1 MSIKSFFRRNLKK
14 NKPIFI
20 VDNSEEL
27 DILDEELS
35 KAEIIGLDTE
45 FDWRTTYFPKLSLIQ
60 IVANSKLF
68 LIDCLKIDPSKVL
81 KKYLESKN
89 CLKIFHSV
97 RSDATVLSKCLNIH
111 SLNVFDIQ
119 VADQILSQSNI
130 RSYGK
135 IVKSFFG
142 IELEKSETN
151 SNWLKRPLASSQLVY
166 ASEDVEYLFEIARA
180 QMKKLKK
187 ISKLKEAFEKST
199 EEAKMGNEDFLS
211 MRLKKFNNKFTS
223 LEREIFIWRENIAE
237 KKNIPPGYIFSEK
250 KLSKLANILR
260 KKSYEKKEKVFKIFG
275 DTSLSDRFLEDFS

>member
-1 MSIKSFFRRNLKK
+1 MSIRSFFRRNLKT

-20 VDNSEEL
+20 VDSSEIL
-27 DILDEELS
+27 DTLDEELS
-35 KAEIIGLDTE
+35 RANIIGLDTE

-142 IELEKSETN
+142 IELKKSETN
-151 SNWLKRPLASSQLVY
+151 SNWLKRPLTQDQIKY
-166 ASEDVEYLFEIARA
+166 AFDDIDFLLEIYGY
-180 QMKKLKK
+180 QKKKLTKKGILKQAFSKSEEEAVLGNSSLKKLRLERQKNSLSKKDQKIFLWREEVAEQENVPPAYIFKDKHIKHLSKIGIEDEFAKKK
-187 ISKLKEAFEKST
+187 ILKIL
-199 EEAKMGNEDFLS
+199 GD
-211 MRLKKFNNKFTS
+211 S
-223 LEREIFIWRENIAE
+223 LTTEIFM
-237 KKNIPPGYIFSEK
+237 K
-250 KLSKLANILR
+250 
-260 KKSYEKKEKVFKIFG
+260 
-275 DTSLSDRFLEDFS
+275 RFL

>member
-27 DILDEELS
+27 DNLDEELS
-35 KAEIIGLDTE
+35 KADIIGLDTE

-119 VADQILSQSNI
+119 VADKILTQSNI

-142 IELEKSETN
+142 IELKKSETN
-151 SNWLKRPLASSQLVY
+151 SNWLKRPLTQNQIKY
-166 ASEDVEYLFEIARA
+166 AFDDIDFLIEIYGY
-180 QMKKLKK
+180 QKKKLTKIGILKQALSKSEEEAVLGNSSLKKLRLERQKHSLSKKDQKIFLWREEVAEQENVPPSYIFKDKHIKHLSKIGIEDEFAKKK
-187 ISKLKEAFEKST
+187 ILKIL
-199 EEAKMGNEDFLS
+199 GD
-211 MRLKKFNNKFTS
+211 S
-223 LEREIFIWRENIAE
+223 LTTEIFI
-237 KKNIPPGYIFSEK
+237 K
-250 KLSKLANILR
+250 
-260 KKSYEKKEKVFKIFG
+260 
-275 DTSLSDRFLEDFS
+275 RFL

>member
-27 DILDEELS
+27 DNLDEELS
-35 KAEIIGLDTE
+35 KADIIGLDTE

-119 VADQILSQSNI
+119 VADKILTQSNI

-142 IELEKSETN
+142 IELKKSETN
-151 SNWLKRPLASSQLVY
+151 SNWLKRPLTQSQIKY
-166 ASEDVEYLFEIARA
+166 AFDDIDFLIEIYGY
-180 QMKKLKK
+180 QKKKLTKIGILKQALSKSEEEAVLGNSSLKKLRLERQKHSLSKKDQKIFLWREEVAEQENVPPTYIFKDKHIKHLSKIGIEDEFAKKK
-187 ISKLKEAFEKST
+187 ILKILGDT
-199 EEAKMGNEDFLS
+199 L
-211 MRLKKFNNKFTS
+211 TT
-223 LEREIFIWRENIAE
+223 EIFI
-237 KKNIPPGYIFSEK
+237 K
-250 KLSKLANILR
+250 
-260 KKSYEKKEKVFKIFG
+260 
-275 DTSLSDRFLEDFS
+275 RFL

>member
-35 KAEIIGLDTE
+35 KADIIGLDTE

-119 VADQILSQSNI
+119 VADKILTQSNI

-142 IELEKSETN
+142 IELKKSETN
-151 SNWLKRPLASSQLVY
+151 SNWLKRPLTQNQIKY
-166 ASEDVEYLFEIARA
+166 AFDDIDFLIEIYGY
-180 QMKKLKK
+180 QKKKLTKVGILKQAFSKSEEEAVLGNSSLKKLRLERQKNSLSKKDKK
-187 ISKLKEAFEKST
+187 IFLWREEVAEQENVPPAYIFKDKHIKHLSKIGIEDEFAKKKILKIL
-199 EEAKMGNEDFLS
+199 GD
-211 MRLKKFNNKFTS
+211 S
-223 LEREIFIWRENIAE
+223 LTTEIFM
-237 KKNIPPGYIFSEK
+237 K
-250 KLSKLANILR
+250 
-260 KKSYEKKEKVFKIFG
+260 
-275 DTSLSDRFLEDFS
+275 RFL

>member
-1 MSIKSFFRRNLKK
+1 MSIRSFFRRNLKQ

-20 VDNSEEL
+20 VDNSEVL

-35 KAEIIGLDTE
+35 RANIIGLDTE

-60 IVANSKLF
+60 IVVNSKLF

-81 KKYLESKN
+81 KRYLESKN

-119 VADQILSQSNI
+119 VADQILSQSSI

-142 IELEKSETN
+142 IELKKSETN
-151 SNWLKRPLASSQLVY
+151 SNWLKRPLTQNQIKY
-166 ASEDVEYLFEIARA
+166 AFDDIDFLIEIYGY
-180 QMKKLKK
+180 QKKKLTKKGILKQAFSKSEEEAVLGNSSLKKLRLERQKNSLSKKDQKIFLWREEVAEQENVPPAYIFKDKHIKHLSKIGIEDEFAKKK
-187 ISKLKEAFEKST
+187 ILKIL
-199 EEAKMGNEDFLS
+199 GD
-211 MRLKKFNNKFTS
+211 S
-223 LEREIFIWRENIAE
+223 LTTEIFM
-237 KKNIPPGYIFSEK
+237 K
-250 KLSKLANILR
+250 
-260 KKSYEKKEKVFKIFG
+260 
-275 DTSLSDRFLEDFS
+275 RFL

>member
-27 DILDEELS
+27 DNLDEELS
-35 KAEIIGLDTE
+35 KADIIGLDTE

-68 LIDCLKIDPSKVL
+68 LIDCLKIDPRKVL

-119 VADQILSQSNI
+119 VADKILTQSNI

-142 IELEKSETN
+142 IELKKSETN
-151 SNWLKRPLASSQLVY
+151 SNWLKRPLTQNQIKY
-166 ASEDVEYLFEIARA
+166 AFDDIDFLIEIYGY
-180 QMKKLKK
+180 QKKKLTKIGILKQALSKSEEEAVLGNSSLKKLRLERQKNSLSKKDQKIFLWREEVAEQENVPPAYIFKDKHIKHLSKIGIEDEFAKKK
-187 ISKLKEAFEKST
+187 ILKIL
-199 EEAKMGNEDFLS
+199 GD
-211 MRLKKFNNKFTS
+211 S
-223 LEREIFIWRENIAE
+223 LTTEIFM
-237 KKNIPPGYIFSEK
+237 K
-250 KLSKLANILR
+250 
-260 KKSYEKKEKVFKIFG
+260 
-275 DTSLSDRFLEDFS
+275 RFL

>member
-1 MSIKSFFRRNLKK
+1 MSIRSFFRRNLKK
-14 NKPIFI
+14 NKSKFI
-20 VDNSEEL
+20 VDNSEAL

-35 KAEIIGLDTE
+35 RADIIGLDTE

-111 SLNVFDIQ
+111 SLNIFDIQ

-142 IELEKSETN
+142 IELKKSETN
-151 SNWLKRPLASSQLVY
+151 SNWLKRPLTQNQIKY
-166 ASEDVEYLFEIARA
+166 AFDDIDFLIEIYGY
-180 QMKKLKK
+180 QKKKLTKIGILKQAFSKSEEEAVLGNSSLKKLRLERQKNSLSKKDKK
-187 ISKLKEAFEKST
+187 IFLWR
-199 EEAKMGNEDFLS
+199 EEVA
-211 MRLKKFNNKFTS
+211 
-223 LEREIFIWRENIAE
+223 ERENV
-237 KKNIPPGYIFSEK
+237 PPAYIFK
-250 KLSKLANILR
+250 DKYIKHLSKIGIEDEFAKKKIL
-260 KKSYEKKEKVFKIFG
+260 KILG
-275 DTSLSDRFLEDFS
+275 DSLTTENFMKRFL

>member
-27 DILDEELS
+27 DNLDEELS

-119 VADQILSQSNI
+119 VADKILTQSNI

-142 IELEKSETN
+142 IELKKSETN
-151 SNWLKRPLASSQLVY
+151 SNWLKRPLTQNQIKY
-166 ASEDVEYLFEIARA
+166 AFDDIDFLIEIYGY
-180 QMKKLKK
+180 QKKKLTKIGILKQALSKSEEEAVLGNSSLKKLRLERQKNSLSKKDQKIFLWREEVAEQENVPPAYIFKDKHIKHLSNIKMEDEFAKKK
-187 ISKLKEAFEKST
+187 ILKIL
-199 EEAKMGNEDFLS
+199 GD
-211 MRLKKFNNKFTS
+211 S
-223 LEREIFIWRENIAE
+223 LITEIFM
-237 KKNIPPGYIFSEK
+237 K
-250 KLSKLANILR
+250 
-260 KKSYEKKEKVFKIFG
+260 
-275 DTSLSDRFLEDFS
+275 RFL

>member
-1 MSIKSFFRRNLKK
+1 MSIKSFFIRNLKK

-27 DILDEELS
+27 DNLDEELS
-35 KAEIIGLDTE
+35 KADIIGLDTE

-119 VADQILSQSNI
+119 VADKILTQSNI

-142 IELEKSETN
+142 IELKKSETN
-151 SNWLKRPLASSQLVY
+151 SNWLKRPLTQNQIKY
-166 ASEDVEYLFEIARA
+166 ALDDIDFLIEIYGY
-180 QMKKLKK
+180 QKKKLTKIGILKQALSKSEEEAVLGNSSLKKLRLERQKNSLSKKDQKIFLWREEVAEQENVPPAYIFKDKHIKHLSKIGIEDEFAKKK
-187 ISKLKEAFEKST
+187 ILKIL
-199 EEAKMGNEDFLS
+199 GD
-211 MRLKKFNNKFTS
+211 S
-223 LEREIFIWRENIAE
+223 LTTEIFI
-237 KKNIPPGYIFSEK
+237 K
-250 KLSKLANILR
+250 
-260 KKSYEKKEKVFKIFG
+260 
-275 DTSLSDRFLEDFS
+275 RFL

>member
-1 MSIKSFFRRNLKK
+1 MSIRSFFRRNLKT

-20 VDNSEEL
+20 VDTSEIL
-27 DILDEELS
+27 DVLDEELS
-35 KAEIIGLDTE
+35 RANIIGLDTE

-97 RSDATVLSKCLNIH
+97 RSDVTVLSKCLNIH

-151 SNWLKRPLASSQLVY
+151 SNWLKRPLTQDQIKYAFDDIDFLLEIYGYQKKELTKKGILKQAFSKSEEEAVLGNSSL
-166 ASEDVEYLFEIARA
+166 
-180 QMKKLKK
+180 KKLRLERQKNSLSKKDQKIFLWREEVAEQENVPPAYIFKDKHIKHLSKIGIEDEFAKKK
-187 ISKLKEAFEKST
+187 ILKIL
-199 EEAKMGNEDFLS
+199 GD
-211 MRLKKFNNKFTS
+211 S
-223 LEREIFIWRENIAE
+223 LTTEIFM
-237 KKNIPPGYIFSEK
+237 K
-250 KLSKLANILR
+250 
-260 KKSYEKKEKVFKIFG
+260 
-275 DTSLSDRFLEDFS
+275 RFL

>member
-1 MSIKSFFRRNLKK
+1 MSIRSFFRRNLKQ

-20 VDNSEEL
+20 VDNSEVL

-35 KAEIIGLDTE
+35 RANIIGLDTE

-119 VADQILSQSNI
+119 VADKILTQSNI

-142 IELEKSETN
+142 IELKKSETN
-151 SNWLKRPLASSQLVY
+151 SNWLKRPLTQNQIKY
-166 ASEDVEYLFEIARA
+166 AFDDIDFLIEIYGY
-180 QMKKLKK
+180 QKKKLTKIGILKQAFSKSEEEAVLGNSSLKKLRLERQKNSLSKKDKK
-187 ISKLKEAFEKST
+187 IFLWREEVAEQENVPPAYIFKDKHIKHLSKIGIEDEFAKKKILKIL
-199 EEAKMGNEDFLS
+199 GD
-211 MRLKKFNNKFTS
+211 S
-223 LEREIFIWRENIAE
+223 LITEIFM
-237 KKNIPPGYIFSEK
+237 K
-250 KLSKLANILR
+250 
-260 KKSYEKKEKVFKIFG
+260 
-275 DTSLSDRFLEDFS
+275 RFL

>member
-27 DILDEELS
+27 DNLDEELS
-35 KAEIIGLDTE
+35 KADIIGLDTE

-119 VADQILSQSNI
+119 VADKILTQSDI

-142 IELEKSETN
+142 IELKKSETN
-151 SNWLKRPLASSQLVY
+151 SNWLKRPLTQNQIKYAFDDIDFLV
-166 ASEDVEYLFEIARA
+166 EIYGF
-180 QMKKLKK
+180 QKKKLTKIGILKQAFSKSEEEAVLGNSSLKKLRLERQKNSLSKKDQKIFLWREEVAEQENVPPAYIFKDKHIKHLSKIGIEDEFAKKK
-187 ISKLKEAFEKST
+187 ILKIL
-199 EEAKMGNEDFLS
+199 GD
-211 MRLKKFNNKFTS
+211 S
-223 LEREIFIWRENIAE
+223 LTTEIFI
-237 KKNIPPGYIFSEK
+237 K
-250 KLSKLANILR
+250 
-260 KKSYEKKEKVFKIFG
+260 
-275 DTSLSDRFLEDFS
+275 RFL

>member
-27 DILDEELS
+27 DNLDEELS
-35 KAEIIGLDTE
+35 RANIIGLDTE

-68 LIDCLKIDPSKVL
+68 LLDCLKIDPSKVL

-119 VADQILSQSNI
+119 IADQILTQSNI

-142 IELEKSETN
+142 IELKKSETN
-151 SNWLKRPLASSQLVY
+151 SNWLKRPLTQNQIKYAFDDVDFLIEIYGYQKNKLTKKGILIQAFSKSEEEAVLGNSSL
-166 ASEDVEYLFEIARA
+166 
-180 QMKKLKK
+180 KKLRLERQKNSLSKKDQKIFLWREELAEQENVPPAYIFKDKHIKHLSKIGIEDEFAKKK
-187 ISKLKEAFEKST
+187 ILKIL
-199 EEAKMGNEDFLS
+199 GD
-211 MRLKKFNNKFTS
+211 S
-223 LEREIFIWRENIAE
+223 LTTEIFI
-237 KKNIPPGYIFSEK
+237 K
-250 KLSKLANILR
+250 
-260 KKSYEKKEKVFKIFG
+260 
-275 DTSLSDRFLEDFS
+275 RFL

>member
-27 DILDEELS
+27 DNLDEELS
-35 KAEIIGLDTE
+35 KADIIGLDTE

-119 VADQILSQSNI
+119 VADKILTQSNI

-135 IVKSFFG
+135 IVKTIISCKKGKIIISGVGKSGIIGKKWSATVSSTGTPSFF
-142 IELEKSETN
+142 LDP
-151 SNWLKRPLASSQLVY
+151 SNASHGDMGQIT
-166 ASEDVEYLFEIARA
+166 ASDIV
-180 QMKKLKK
+180 
-187 ISKLKEAFEKST
+187 
-199 EEAKMGNEDFLS
+199 
-211 MRLKKFNNKFTS
+211 
-223 LEREIFIWRENIAE
+223 
-237 KKNIPPGYIFSEK
+237 
-250 KLSKLANILR
+250 IL
-260 KKSYEKKEKVFKIFG
+260 I
-275 DTSLSDRFLEDFS
+275 SLSGESNELKNTIEKDAKPERIRLYLINRLIFN

>member
-27 DILDEELS
+27 DNLDEELS
-35 KAEIIGLDTE
+35 KADIIGLDTE

-119 VADQILSQSNI
+119 VADKILTQSNI

-142 IELEKSETN
+142 IELKKSETN
-151 SNWLKRPLASSQLVY
+151 SNWLKRPLTQNQIKY
-166 ASEDVEYLFEIARA
+166 AFDDIDFLIEIYGY
-180 QMKKLKK
+180 QKKKLTK
-187 ISKLKEAFEKST
+187 IGILKQALSKSE
-199 EEAKMGNEDFLS
+199 EEAVLGNS
-211 MRLKKFNNKFTS
+211 SLKKLR
-223 LEREIFIWRENIAE
+223 LERQKNSLSKKDQKIFLWREEVAE
-237 KKNIPPGYIFSEK
+237 QENVPPAYIFK
-250 KLSKLANILR
+250 DKHIKH
-260 KKSYEKKEKVFKIFG
+260 
-275 DTSLSDRFLEDFS
+275 

>member
-27 DILDEELS
+27 DNLDEELS
-35 KAEIIGLDTE
+35 RADIIGLDTE

-89 CLKIFHSV
+89 YLKIFHSV

-119 VADQILSQSNI
+119 VADRILSQSNI

-142 IELEKSETN
+142 IELKKSETN
-151 SNWLKRPLASSQLVY
+151 SNWLKRPLTQNQIKY
-166 ASEDVEYLFEIARA
+166 AFDDIDFLIEIYGY
-180 QMKKLKK
+180 QKKKLTKIGILKQAFSKSEKEAVLGNSSLKKLRLERQKNSLSKKDKK
-187 ISKLKEAFEKST
+187 IFLWR
-199 EEAKMGNEDFLS
+199 EEVA
-211 MRLKKFNNKFTS
+211 
-223 LEREIFIWRENIAE
+223 ERENV
-237 KKNIPPGYIFSEK
+237 PPAYIFK
-250 KLSKLANILR
+250 DKYIKHLSKIGIEDEFAKKKIL
-260 KKSYEKKEKVFKIFG
+260 KILG
-275 DTSLSDRFLEDFS
+275 DSLTTENFMKRFL

>member
-1 MSIKSFFRRNLKK
+1 MSIRSFFRRNLKK
-14 NKPIFI
+14 NKSKFI
-20 VDNSEEL
+20 VDNSEAL

-35 KAEIIGLDTE
+35 RADIIGLDTE

-142 IELEKSETN
+142 IDLKKSETN
-151 SNWLKRPLASSQLVY
+151 SNWLKRPLTQNQIKY
-166 ASEDVEYLFEIARA
+166 ALDDVDFLIEIYRY
-180 QMKKLKK
+180 QKKKLKK
-187 ISKLKEAFEKST
+187 IGLLNQAFSKSEQEAVL
-199 EEAKMGNEDFLS
+199 GNS
-211 MRLKKFNNKFTS
+211 SLKKLR
-223 LEREIFIWRENIAE
+223 LERQKNSLSKKDQKIFLWREEIAE
-237 KKNIPPGYIFSEK
+237 QENVPPAYIFK
-250 KLSKLANILR
+250 DKYIKPLSKIEIQDEFAKKKILKILGDSLTTENFM
-260 KKSYEKKEKVFKIFG
+260 KK
-275 DTSLSDRFLEDFS
+275 FL

>member
-1 MSIKSFFRRNLKK
+1 MSIRSFFRRNLKK
-14 NKPIFI
+14 NKSKFI
-20 VDNSEEL
+20 VDNSEVL

-35 KAEIIGLDTE
+35 RADIIGLDTE

-111 SLNVFDIQ
+111 SLNIFDIQ

-142 IELEKSETN
+142 IELKKSETN
-151 SNWLKRPLASSQLVY
+151 SNWLKRPLTQNQIKY
-166 ASEDVEYLFEIARA
+166 AFDDIDFLIEIYGY
-180 QMKKLKK
+180 QKKKLTKIGILKQAFSKSEKEAVLGNSSLKKLRLERQKNSLSKKDKK
-187 ISKLKEAFEKST
+187 IFLWR
-199 EEAKMGNEDFLS
+199 EEVA
-211 MRLKKFNNKFTS
+211 
-223 LEREIFIWRENIAE
+223 ERENV
-237 KKNIPPGYIFSEK
+237 PPAYIFK
-250 KLSKLANILR
+250 DKYIKHLSKIGIEDEFAKKKIL
-260 KKSYEKKEKVFKIFG
+260 KILG
-275 DTSLSDRFLEDFS
+275 DSLTTENFMKRFL

>member
-27 DILDEELS
+27 DYLDEELS
-35 KAEIIGLDTE
+35 RADIVGLDTE

-119 VADQILSQSNI
+119 VADQILTQSNI

-142 IELEKSETN
+142 IELKKSETN
-151 SNWLKRPLASSQLVY
+151 SNWLKRPLTQNQIKY
-166 ASEDVEYLFEIARA
+166 AFDDI
-180 QMKKLKK
+180 
-187 ISKLKEAFEKST
+187 
-199 EEAKMGNEDFLS
+199 DFLI
-211 MRLKKFNNKFTS
+211 
-223 LEREIFIWRENIAE
+223 EI
-237 KKNIPPGYIFSEK
+237 
-250 KLSKLANILR
+250 
-260 KKSYEKKEKVFKIFG
+260 
-275 DTSLSDRFLEDFS
+275 

>member
-1 MSIKSFFRRNLKK
+1 MSIKSFLRRNLKK

-27 DILDEELS
+27 DNLDEELS
-35 KAEIIGLDTE
+35 RADIIGLDTE

-60 IVANSKLF
+60 IVANFKLF

-81 KKYLESKN
+81 KKYLESKK

-119 VADQILSQSNI
+119 VADKILTQSNI

-142 IELEKSETN
+142 IELKKSETN
-151 SNWLKRPLASSQLVY
+151 SNWLKRPLTQNQIKY
-166 ASEDVEYLFEIARA
+166 AFDDIDFLIEIYGY
-180 QMKKLKK
+180 QKKKLTKIGILKQAFSKSEEEAVLGNSSLKKLRLKRHKNSLSKKDKK
-187 ISKLKEAFEKST
+187 IFLWR
-199 EEAKMGNEDFLS
+199 EEVA
-211 MRLKKFNNKFTS
+211 
-223 LEREIFIWRENIAE
+223 ERENV
-237 KKNIPPGYIFSEK
+237 PPAYIFK
-250 KLSKLANILR
+250 DKYIKHLSKIGIEDEFAKKKIL
-260 KKSYEKKEKVFKIFG
+260 KILG
-275 DTSLSDRFLEDFS
+275 DSLTTENFMKRFL

>member
-27 DILDEELS
+27 DNLDEELS
-35 KAEIIGLDTE
+35 KADIIGLDTE

-119 VADQILSQSNI
+119 VADKILTQSNI

-142 IELEKSETN
+142 IELKKSETN
-151 SNWLKRPLASSQLVY
+151 SNWLKRPLTQNQIKY
-166 ASEDVEYLFEIARA
+166 AFDDIDFLIEIYGY
-180 QMKKLKK
+180 QKKKLTKIGILNQALSKSEEEAVLGNSSLKKLRLERQKNSLSKKDQKIFLWREEVAEQENVPPAYIFKDKHIKHLSKIGIKDEFAKKK
-187 ISKLKEAFEKST
+187 ILKIL
-199 EEAKMGNEDFLS
+199 GD
-211 MRLKKFNNKFTS
+211 S
-223 LEREIFIWRENIAE
+223 LTTEIFI
-237 KKNIPPGYIFSEK
+237 K
-250 KLSKLANILR
+250 
-260 KKSYEKKEKVFKIFG
+260 
-275 DTSLSDRFLEDFS
+275 RFL

>member
-27 DILDEELS
+27 DNLDEELS
-35 KAEIIGLDTE
+35 KADIIGLDTE

-119 VADQILSQSNI
+119 VADQIITQSNI

-142 IELEKSETN
+142 IELKKSETN
-151 SNWLKRPLASSQLVY
+151 SNWLKRPLTQNQIKY
-166 ASEDVEYLFEIARA
+166 AFDDIDFLIEIYGY
-180 QMKKLKK
+180 QKKKLTKIGILNQALSKSQEEAVLGNSSLKKLRLERQKNSLSKKDQKIFLWREEVAEQENVPPAYIFKDKHIKHLSNIKMEDEFAKKK
-187 ISKLKEAFEKST
+187 ILKILGDSLTT
-199 EEAKMGNEDFLS
+199 ENFMK
-211 MRLKKFNNKFTS
+211 
-223 LEREIFIWRENIAE
+223 
-237 KKNIPPGYIFSEK
+237 
-250 KLSKLANILR
+250 
-260 KKSYEKKEKVFKIFG
+260 
-275 DTSLSDRFLEDFS
+275 RFL

>member
-1 MSIKSFFRRNLKK
+1 MSIRSFFRRNLKK
-14 NKPIFI
+14 NKSKFI
-20 VDNSEEL
+20 VDNSEVL

-35 KAEIIGLDTE
+35 RADIIGLDTE

-89 CLKIFHSV
+89 YLKIFHSV

-142 IELEKSETN
+142 IELKKSETN
-151 SNWLKRPLASSQLVY
+151 SNWLKRPLTQNQIKY
-166 ASEDVEYLFEIARA
+166 AFDDIDFLIEIYGY
-180 QMKKLKK
+180 QKKKLTKIGILKQAFSKSEEEAVLGNSSLKKLRLKRHKNSLSKKDKK
-187 ISKLKEAFEKST
+187 IFLWR
-199 EEAKMGNEDFLS
+199 EEVA
-211 MRLKKFNNKFTS
+211 
-223 LEREIFIWRENIAE
+223 ERENV
-237 KKNIPPGYIFSEK
+237 PPAYIFK
-250 KLSKLANILR
+250 DKYIKHLSKIGIEDEFAKKKIL
-260 KKSYEKKEKVFKIFG
+260 KILG
-275 DTSLSDRFLEDFS
+275 DSLTTENFMKRFL

>member
-1 MSIKSFFRRNLKK
+1 MSITSFFRRNLKK

-27 DILDEELS
+27 DNLDEELS
-35 KAEIIGLDTE
+35 KADIIGLDTE

-142 IELEKSETN
+142 IELKKSETN
-151 SNWLKRPLASSQLVY
+151 SNWLKRPLTQNQIKYAFDDIDFLV
-166 ASEDVEYLFEIARA
+166 EIYGF
-180 QMKKLKK
+180 QKKKLTKIGILKQAFSKSEEEAVLGNSSLKKLRLERQKNSLSKKDQKIFLWREEVAEQENVPPAYIFKDKHIKHLSKIGIEDEFAKKK
-187 ISKLKEAFEKST
+187 ILKIL
-199 EEAKMGNEDFLS
+199 GD
-211 MRLKKFNNKFTS
+211 S
-223 LEREIFIWRENIAE
+223 LTTEIFI
-237 KKNIPPGYIFSEK
+237 K
-250 KLSKLANILR
+250 
-260 KKSYEKKEKVFKIFG
+260 
-275 DTSLSDRFLEDFS
+275 RFL

>member
-27 DILDEELS
+27 DNLDEELS
-35 KAEIIGLDTE
+35 KADIIGLDTE

-119 VADQILSQSNI
+119 VADKILTQSNI

-142 IELEKSETN
+142 IELKKSETN
-151 SNWLKRPLASSQLVY
+151 SNWLKRPLTQNQIKY
-166 ASEDVEYLFEIARA
+166 AFDDIDFLIEIYGY
-180 QMKKLKK
+180 QKKKLTKIGNLKQAFSKSEEEAVLGNSSLKKLRLERQKNSLSKKDQKIFLWREEVAEQENVPPAYIFKDKHIKHLSKIGIEDEFAKKK
-187 ISKLKEAFEKST
+187 ILKIL
-199 EEAKMGNEDFLS
+199 GD
-211 MRLKKFNNKFTS
+211 S
-223 LEREIFIWRENIAE
+223 LTTEIFI
-237 KKNIPPGYIFSEK
+237 K
-250 KLSKLANILR
+250 
-260 KKSYEKKEKVFKIFG
+260 
-275 DTSLSDRFLEDFS
+275 RFL

>member
-1 MSIKSFFRRNLKK
+1 MSIRSFFRRNLKK
-14 NKPIFI
+14 NKSKLI
-20 VDNSEEL
+20 VDNSEAL

-35 KAEIIGLDTE
+35 RADIIGLDTE

-111 SLNVFDIQ
+111 SLNIFDIQ

-142 IELEKSETN
+142 IDLKKSETN
-151 SNWLKRPLASSQLVY
+151 SNWLKRPLTQNQIKY
-166 ASEDVEYLFEIARA
+166 ALDDVDFLIEIYRY
-180 QMKKLKK
+180 QKKKLKK
-187 ISKLKEAFEKST
+187 IGLLNQAFSKSEQEAVL
-199 EEAKMGNEDFLS
+199 GNS
-211 MRLKKFNNKFTS
+211 SLKKLR
-223 LEREIFIWRENIAE
+223 LERQKNSLSKKDQKIFLWREEIAE
-237 KKNIPPGYIFSEK
+237 QENVPPAYIFK
-250 KLSKLANILR
+250 DKYIKPLSKIEIQDEFAKKKILKILGDSLTTENFM
-260 KKSYEKKEKVFKIFG
+260 KK
-275 DTSLSDRFLEDFS
+275 FL

>member
-27 DILDEELS
+27 DNLDEELS
-35 KAEIIGLDTE
+35 KADIIGLDTE

-142 IELEKSETN
+142 IELKKSETN
-151 SNWLKRPLASSQLVY
+151 SNWLKRPLTQDQIKYAFDDIDFLLEIYGYQKKELTKKGILKQAFSKSEEEAVLGNSSL
-166 ASEDVEYLFEIARA
+166 
-180 QMKKLKK
+180 KKLRLERQKNSLSKKDQKIFLWREEVAEQENVPPAYIFKDKHIKHLSQIGIEDEFAKKK
-187 ISKLKEAFEKST
+187 ILKIL
-199 EEAKMGNEDFLS
+199 GD
-211 MRLKKFNNKFTS
+211 S
-223 LEREIFIWRENIAE
+223 LTTEIFM
-237 KKNIPPGYIFSEK
+237 K
-250 KLSKLANILR
+250 
-260 KKSYEKKEKVFKIFG
+260 
-275 DTSLSDRFLEDFS
+275 RFL

>member
-1 MSIKSFFRRNLKK
+1 MSIRSFFRRNLKK
-14 NKPIFI
+14 NKSKFI
-20 VDNSEEL
+20 VDNSEVL

-35 KAEIIGLDTE
+35 RADIIGLDTE

-111 SLNVFDIQ
+111 SLNIFDIQ

-142 IELEKSETN
+142 IELKKSETN
-151 SNWLKRPLASSQLVY
+151 SNWLKRPLTQNQIKY
-166 ASEDVEYLFEIARA
+166 AFDDIDFLIEIYGY
-180 QMKKLKK
+180 QKKKLTKIGILKQAFSKSEEEAVLGNSSLKKLRLERQKNSLSKKDKK
-187 ISKLKEAFEKST
+187 IFLWR
-199 EEAKMGNEDFLS
+199 EEVA
-211 MRLKKFNNKFTS
+211 
-223 LEREIFIWRENIAE
+223 ERENV
-237 KKNIPPGYIFSEK
+237 PPAYIFK
-250 KLSKLANILR
+250 DKYIKHLSKIGIEDEFAKKKIL
-260 KKSYEKKEKVFKIFG
+260 KILG
-275 DTSLSDRFLEDFS
+275 DSLTTENFMKRFL

>member
-27 DILDEELS
+27 DNLDEELS
-35 KAEIIGLDTE
+35 KADIIGLDTE

-119 VADQILSQSNI
+119 VADKILTQSNI

-142 IELEKSETN
+142 IELKKSETN
-151 SNWLKRPLASSQLVY
+151 SNWLKRPLTQNQIKY
-166 ASEDVEYLFEIARA
+166 AFDDIDFLIEIYGY
-180 QMKKLKK
+180 QKKKLTKIGILKQALSKSEEEAVLGNSSLKKLRLERQKHSLSKKDQKIFLWREEVAEQENVPPAYIFKDKHIKHLSKIGIEDEFAKKK
-187 ISKLKEAFEKST
+187 ILKILGDT
-199 EEAKMGNEDFLS
+199 L
-211 MRLKKFNNKFTS
+211 TT
-223 LEREIFIWRENIAE
+223 EIFI
-237 KKNIPPGYIFSEK
+237 K
-250 KLSKLANILR
+250 
-260 KKSYEKKEKVFKIFG
+260 
-275 DTSLSDRFLEDFS
+275 RFL

>member
-27 DILDEELS
+27 DNLDEELS
-35 KAEIIGLDTE
+35 KADIIGLDTE

-119 VADQILSQSNI
+119 VADKILTQSNI

-142 IELEKSETN
+142 IELKKSETN
-151 SNWLKRPLASSQLVY
+151 SNWLKRPLTQNQIKY
-166 ASEDVEYLFEIARA
+166 AFDDIDFLIEIYGY
-180 QMKKLKK
+180 QKKKLTKIGILKQALSKSEEEAVLGNSSLKKLRLERQKHSLSKKDQKIFLWREEVAEQENVPPAYIFKDKHIKHLSKIGIEDEFAKKK
-187 ISKLKEAFEKST
+187 ILKIL
-199 EEAKMGNEDFLS
+199 GD
-211 MRLKKFNNKFTS
+211 S
-223 LEREIFIWRENIAE
+223 LTTEIFIKR
-237 KKNIPPGYIFSEK
+237 
-250 KLSKLANILR
+250 LL
-260 KKSYEKKEKVFKIFG
+260 
-275 DTSLSDRFLEDFS
+275 

>member
-27 DILDEELS
+27 DNLDEELS
-35 KAEIIGLDTE
+35 KADIIGLDTE

-111 SLNVFDIQ
+111 SLNDFDIQ
-119 VADQILSQSNI
+119 VADKILTQSNI

-142 IELEKSETN
+142 IELKKSETN
-151 SNWLKRPLASSQLVY
+151 SNWLKRPLTQNQIKY
-166 ASEDVEYLFEIARA
+166 AFDDIDFLIEIYGY
-180 QMKKLKK
+180 QKKKLTKIGILKQALSKSEEEAVLGNSSLKKLRLERQKHSLSKKDQKIFLWREEVAEQENVPPAYIFKDKHIKHLSKIGIEDEFAKKK
-187 ISKLKEAFEKST
+187 ILKILGDT
-199 EEAKMGNEDFLS
+199 L
-211 MRLKKFNNKFTS
+211 TT
-223 LEREIFIWRENIAE
+223 EIFI
-237 KKNIPPGYIFSEK
+237 K
-250 KLSKLANILR
+250 
-260 KKSYEKKEKVFKIFG
+260 
-275 DTSLSDRFLEDFS
+275 RFL